1 MGSHLSSPSCSMVES
16 GWLTLDVMQEHLEN
30 LISQGYMTAEELATY
45 LMPLGPTFLS
55 QVGGGDTSW
64 HAQHSTSEDL
74 VCHRI
79 DFCAPC
85 CGPIAWSCIT

>member
-1 MGSHLSSPSCSMVES
+1 MVEL

-55 QVGGGDTSW
+55 QVGGGIRRGM
-64 HAQHSTSEDL
+64 HSIL
-74 VCHRI
+74 RARI
-79 DFCAPC
+79 WCA
-85 CGPIAWSCIT
+85 IALISVLLAAVL